1 MCASSGP
8 PTASDSLSP
17 TKNSFPK
24 PSFPNISSTA
34 TTLPS
39 SDRYS
44 FHITQLNMY
53 NFHKIRENNSES
65 YFHHECFDRDN
76 KYLFSYFS
84 QKRHV
89 RNQEKTLK
97 KEKKKLRF
105 WRLKRLKRVNPH
117 QKQKGSLWHW
127 PQKPWSQNPLRRQSL
142 DQSTQRGKLGTN
154 QVRKIH
160 KRTLVFWDLLL
171 PWAR

>member
-1 MCASSGP
+1 MAL
-8 PTASDSLSP
+8 DSLSP

-24 PSFPNISSTA
+24 PSSPNISSTA

-84 QKRHV
+84 QKCHV
-89 RNQEKTLK
+89 RNQEKTRK

-105 WRLKRLKRVNPH
+105 WWLKRLKRVHSH
-117 QKQKGSLWHW
+117 QKQKGPSRHR
-127 PQKPWSQNPLRRQSL
+127 PQKPWSQNLFLRQSFHQL
-142 DQSTQRGKLGTN
+142 TQRGKLGTN
-154 QVRKIH
+154 KVRKIH
-160 KRTLVFWDLLL
+160 QRTLVFWDLLL